1 MDLHPFRQNNPGV
14 GGRELK
20 TKTKDL
26 ALVSIYA
33 ALYAVLVYLFAPISY
48 NALQFRFAG
57 VIRPAIAK
65 KWILSIGYAM
75 GVVVANLFSPYVG
88 PYELVFMPL
97 VSLIAGLAG
106 YAAAHKFNGNY
117 FICGAVIATIVP
129 IGVTVML
136 YQLFGLPIPVTFAYL
151 LVSEQIVCLI
161 GASLFTLIDKRYKW
175 WK

>member
-1 MDLHPFRQNNPGV
+1 
-14 GGRELK
+14 
-20 TKTKDL
+20 
-26 ALVSIYA
+26 
-33 ALYAVLVYLFAPISY
+33 
-48 NALQFRFAG
+48 
-57 VIRPAIAK
+57 
-65 KWILSIGYAM
+65 
-75 GVVVANLFSPYVG
+75 
-88 PYELVFMPL
+88 MPL

-129 IGVTVML
+129 IGVTMML

-161 GASLFTLIDKRYKW
+161 GASLFTLIDRRYKW